1 MWRFYKI
8 LKAFILDKEY
18 AKFFLER
25 FRMERSNGV
34 KNLIVPGV
42 KLMKDEE

>member
-1 MWRFYKI
+1 